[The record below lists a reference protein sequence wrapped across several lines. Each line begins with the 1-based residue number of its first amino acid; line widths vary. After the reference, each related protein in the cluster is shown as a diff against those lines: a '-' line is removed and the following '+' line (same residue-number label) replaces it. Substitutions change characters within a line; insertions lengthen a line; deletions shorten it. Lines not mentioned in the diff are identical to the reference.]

1 VSAGTVTTLTDAL
14 RIPQADDAALPGRI
28 GPVQCT
34 RTGGPSPF
42 TVVSDVVLE
51 RSSAPGSP

>member
-1 VSAGTVTTLTDAL
+1 MPSGSRKLN
-14 RIPQADDAALPGRI
+14 DAALPGRI